1 MSASRSASAVGCLL
15 TFLVAAALALLTPA
29 PADAIDVPGPC
40 DVPGVSLVC
49 DAAGDAA
56 NAAAGAAGDAV
67 LGQLT
72 GWVGD
77 GAAWLLG
84 QVADAI
90 DSTTTVDLS
99 APWFERHY
107 AFMFQAGAILLLP
120 LLLLTVLQALVRQDA
135 GLLIRAAF
143 LHLPA
148 AMLLTG
154 LAVTVT
160 QTALAV
166 TDALSAELTRG
177 VAEDTDTLATT
188 LTTASAVG
196 GPIPLFASFLLAL
209 VMALAALFV
218 WFELILRAGVVYLA
232 VMFLPLFLATMIWP
246 ALSGWV
252 RRLTQLIVAA
262 ILSKLVIVAT
272 LSLGLSA
279 FTSGDGPSALLA
291 GAGMFLL
298 AAFSPFVLFALIP
311 LAAEVA
317 QPQREGRHAL
327 AAATGASLAW
337 NVARTRMTFGAVGAA
352 GGAMGLAGG
361 AIGAA
366 GAGGAGGLGPGGPQ
380 GPTGP
385 SGDGGGGPGGAP
397 SPGGAAPT
405 AAGVVASV
413 PRAAAASATRAV
425 SAAASPPRDPASP
438 ERRPPTP
445 SSPAPRRAPLGPP
458 PGQLPLRG
466 TDGI

>member
-1 MSASRSASAVGCLL
+1 MIALRSGAAGACLAV
-15 TFLVAAALALLTPA
+15 LVVVTAMALFNPA
-29 PADAIDVPGPC
+29 RAEAIDVPAPC
-40 DVPGVSLVC
+40 DVPGVALVC

-56 NAAAGAAGDAV
+56 GAAAGAAGNAV

-90 DSTTTVDLS
+90 DSTTAVDLS

-135 GLLIRAAF
+135 GLLVRATF
-143 LHLPA
+143 LQLPA

-177 VAEDTDTLATT
+177 VAKDTDTLATT

-218 WFELILRAGVVYLA
+218 WFELILRAGVVYVA

-252 RRLTQLIVAA
+252 RRLVQLIVAA

-298 AAFSPFVLFALIP
+298 AAFSPFVLFSLIP

-327 AAATGASLAW
+327 AGATGASLAW
-337 NVARTRMTFGAVGAA
+337 NVARTRMTFGAAGAA

-361 AIGAA
+361 AMGAA
-366 GAGGAGGLGPGGPQ
+366 GTSGVGRGGPQ
-380 GPTGP
+380 GPSGP
-385 SGDGGGGPGGAP
+385 SSGGQGGGGGGMSPRSGGAP
-397 SPGGAAPT
+397 A
-405 AAGVVASV
+405 AAGMAAAV
-413 PRAAAASATRAV
+413 PQAAAASATQAMT
-425 SAAASPPRDPASP
+425 AAASPQPGPTSP
-438 ERRPPTP
+438 ERRSTPPP
-445 SSPAPRRAPLGPP
+445 SSAPRRTPSGPP
-458 PGQLPLRG
+458 HGQLPLRG
-466 TDGI
+466 TDGA